1 MVFPVSKTEDK
12 THLTLEQ
19 IVSILRRTCV
29 RVGFLF
35 SIDQDRPAY
44 TYVMQAG
51 ARGGARGC
59 LTSHT
64 PSGHEGVCDQQFLIE
79 AHHSKKTR

>member
-1 MVFPVSKTEDK
+1 MVFPASKTEDK

-51 ARGGARGC
+51 AAPAAVSQATPPRDTKGC
-59 LTSHT
+59 ATSN
-64 PSGHEGVCDQQFLIE
+64 F
-79 AHHSKKTR
+79 